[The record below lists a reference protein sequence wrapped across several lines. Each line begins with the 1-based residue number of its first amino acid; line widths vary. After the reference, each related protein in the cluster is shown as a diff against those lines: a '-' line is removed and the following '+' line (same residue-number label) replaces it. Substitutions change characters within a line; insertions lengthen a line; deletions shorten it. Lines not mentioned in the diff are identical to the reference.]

1 MPNEIYIGVLV
12 GDMIADVYAR
22 DKLVLLVYG
31 SKISTLFKQ
40 AIAKVLKREYI
51 VILSFFDKLLS

>member
-1 MPNEIYIGVLV
+1 
-12 GDMIADVYAR
+12 MIADVYTR

-40 AIAKVLKREYI
+40 AVAKVLKREYI